1 MSYYQNQPLDLSC
14 HKNRA
19 LSPAPPLA
27 FAATVHERTHLNLP
41 PTPPAATAI
50 SPSGARCFRRR
61 HASSSDNDDE
71 DDQHP
76 SPDSALDASREAR
89 RRSLG
94 SSDEPFTDRSRSR
107 SPVGGDEE
115 DEAAEER
122 RRNFGYD
129 IGPRKRFL
137 SKFFTSPQGEL
148 SKHYLVEKTLIV
160 STELFE
166 AILNSNRNLTPS
178 FI

>member
-27 FAATVHERTHLNLP
+27 FAATVHERTLLNLP
-41 PTPPAATAI
+41 PTPPAAAA

-61 HASSSDNDDE
+61 HASSSDNDDEE

-107 SPVGGDEE
+107 SPVGDE

-122 RRNFGYD
+122 RRSFGYD

-148 SKHYLVEKTLIV
+148 SKHYLLEKTLIV
-160 STELFE
+160 STDL
-166 AILNSNRNLTPS
+166 ALQRN
-178 FI
+178 FKF

>member
-27 FAATVHERTHLNLP
+27 FAATVHERTLLNLP
-41 PTPPAATAI
+41 PTPPAAAV

-61 HASSSDNDDE
+61 HASTSDNEDE

-107 SPVGGDEE
+107 SPVGDE

-122 RRNFGYD
+122 RRTFGYD

-148 SKHYLVEKTLIV
+148 IKHYLLEKTLIV
-160 STELFE
+160 STDPTLR
-166 AILNSNRNLTPS
+166 SN
-178 FI
+178 FKF

>member
-19 LSPAPPLA
+19 LSPAPLA
-27 FAATVHERTHLNLP
+27 FAATVHERTLLTL
-41 PTPPAATAI
+41 PTPPAV
-50 SPSGARCFRRR
+50 SPSGACCFRRR
-61 HASSSDNDDE
+61 RASSSDNDDE

-107 SPVGGDEE
+107 SPVGDEE
-115 DEAAEER
+115 EASEER
-122 RRNFGYD
+122 RRSFGYD

-148 SKHYLVEKTLIV
+148 IKHYIRVNT
-160 STELFE
+160 
-166 AILNSNRNLTPS
+166 NRFN
-178 FI
+178 